1 MRRMRSQ
8 PAISQVPTL
17 DGDPPSLEVQEK
29 VVDNQ
34 VQSSRAWNDTAQDI
48 VLNNII
54 NENEEV
60 RDTRWQIIAVVMVV
74 LALFLYGS
82 WWTYNAYAH
91 DRFVAH
97 ERAAGERTP
106 YTPETIR

>member
-1 MRRMRSQ
+1 MRVMRRQ
-8 PAISQVPTL
+8 PVISQVPTL
-17 DGDPPSLEVQEK
+17 DGAPPPLDVQEK
-29 VVDNQ
+29 VVNNQ
-34 VQSSRAWNDTAQDI
+34 VHSSRAWNDTAQDI

-60 RDTRWQIIAVVMVV
+60 RDTRWKIIAGVLVV
-74 LALFLYGS
+74 LALFFYGS

-91 DRFVAH
+91 DRFVAQ
-97 ERAAGERTP
+97 ERAAGEKTP